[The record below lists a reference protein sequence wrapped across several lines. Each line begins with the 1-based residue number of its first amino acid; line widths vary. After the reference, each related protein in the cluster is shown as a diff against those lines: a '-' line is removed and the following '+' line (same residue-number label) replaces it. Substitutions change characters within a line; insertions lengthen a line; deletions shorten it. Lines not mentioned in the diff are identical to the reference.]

1 MDFIYLQGNRNK
13 SNINL
18 LRLKKKQPYI
28 TTNNN
33 DKIMYDCL
41 KKKQLDYL
49 YF

>member
-18 LRLKKKQPYI
+18 LRYKKPYT
-28 TTNNN
+28 TTNKN

-41 KKKQLDYL
+41 KKKKLDYL